1 MIGFAGGQLT
11 VRTCSLLV
19 PPLEQPRSPVV
30 PGGVFTTTLKV
41 PGAGI
46 REDVIVTLSWELLA
60 TLVARVAPLK
70 TTTEEETKWLPLAM
84 MTKLGGK
91 CEKTMVVG
99 EIELRIG
106 NGRALPQRGFSVL
119 HPGSSKS
126 TTSHELRRMI
136 RWEEDIIDCD
146 EQITPLQTFL
156 GCL

>member
-1 MIGFAGGQLT
+1 M
-11 VRTCSLLV
+11 
-19 PPLEQPRSPVV
+19 
-30 PGGVFTTTLKV
+30 
-41 PGAGI
+41 
-46 REDVIVTLSWELLA
+46 EDVIVTLSWELLA

-70 TTTEEETKWLPLAM
+70 TTTEEETKWLPLAII
-84 MTKLGGK
+84 TKLGGK

>member
-1 MIGFAGGQLT
+1 M
-11 VRTCSLLV
+11 
-19 PPLEQPRSPVV
+19 
-30 PGGVFTTTLKV
+30 
-41 PGAGI
+41 
-46 REDVIVTLSWELLA
+46 EDVMVTLSWELLA
-60 TLVARVAPLK
+60 TVVVRVAPSK

-91 CEKTMVVG
+91 CEKTMFVG

-136 RWEEDIIDCD
+136 R
-146 EQITPLQTFL
+146 
-156 GCL
+156 